1 MKHILT
7 LILTFCSFAFAM
19 AQQPVNNTAFKNG
32 ETISY
37 ILKYN
42 WGAIW
47 IDVGTAAWN
56 ISSSSYGGQTGHK
69 VTLRTST
76 NKRADKYFVM
86 RDTMTTYVTTKVVPL
101 YYEKRGREE
110 KRYSKEWVKYS
121 YNGGKCNI
129 NSWKRTDQKP
139 AKTNKYSSTTC
150 AYDMVSMLLRAR
162 SMNPKGWKV
171 GHRESFILA
180 EGKKCSQQSIVYRG
194 TKNIKLEGSG
204 MRYRCLVFSFM
215 EKENGKE
222 SEIVKFFISD
232 DANHLPVRL
241 DLNLRFGSA
250 KAFMTS
256 CTGLRNPQTA
266 KL

>member
-1 MKHILT
+1 MKQLVTFILAICT
-7 LILTFCSFAFAM
+7 LTFAR

-32 ETISY
+32 ESVNY

-47 IDVGTAAWN
+47 IDVGTASWN
-56 ISSSSYGGQTGHK
+56 IVSSSYAGQTGHK

-76 NKRADKYFVM
+76 NKRADKYFVL
-86 RDTMTTYVTTKVVPL
+86 RDTMTTYVNQKVVPL
-101 YYEKRGREE
+101 YFEKRGREE
-110 KRYSKEWVKYS
+110 KRYNQEWVKYTYS
-121 YNGGKCNI
+121 GGKCNI
-129 NSWKRTDQKP
+129 SSWQRTDQKP
-139 AKTNKYSSTTC
+139 VKTNKYSSTTC

-180 EGKKCSQQSIVYRG
+180 EGRKCSKQSIVYRG
-194 TKNIKLEGSG
+194 AQTIKLEGSG
-204 MRYRCLVFSFM
+204 MKYRCLVFSFM
-215 EKENGKE
+215 ENENGKE

-256 CTGLRNPQTA
+256 CSGLRNPQNA